1 VITVEGQVAAG
12 KTKFAKELAEE
23 LEMHFVPAPS
33 MDDVYINAYG
43 YDLRKLDDQLPEG
56 VKSFDTRKF
65 NLQPTHRLSGTHQI
79 NNLYLRIMRYADVLA
94 HVLSTGQGVVTV
106 KSPYS
111 DYVFLEA
118 MHRCNF
124 ISKGVR
130 SAYYD
135 LKKNVIDELMKPHLV
150 IYLDVPVAKT
160 KENIKKRNIDYE
172 VNSKALTD
180 QFLNEIEH
188 GYKQSFLK
196 DISNHA
202 ELLVYD
208 WSEGGETE
216 VVVEDIERI
225 DFDNYGHYDPKMQD
239 WRIMTEWE
247 WCEKRM
253 DYTSKISNLDAQFN
267 VPRFDVPELIMS
279 PEDADILEELATN
292 APGEKFLY
300 GYNTDM
306 GDSGILTKTRNDL
319 HPK

>member
-1 VITVEGQVAAG
+1 MAAG

-23 LEMHFVPAPS
+23 LEMCFIPAPS
-33 MDDVYINAYG
+33 MEDIYINSYG
-43 YDLRKLDDQLPEG
+43 YDLRQLDDKLPEG
-56 VKSFDTRKF
+56 VKSYDTKRF
-65 NLQPTHRLSGTHQI
+65 NLEPTHRLAGSHQI
-79 NNLYLRIMRYADVLA
+79 NNLYLRIIRYTDCLA
-94 HVLSTGQGVVTV
+94 HILSTGQGVVTV

-118 MHRCNF
+118 MYRCNF
-124 ISKGVR
+124 LSAGVR

-135 LKKNVIDELMKPHLV
+135 LKKNVIDELMKPHLC

-160 KENIKKRNIDYE
+160 RENIKKRNIDYE

-180 QFLNEIEH
+180 QFLQEIEY
-188 GYKQSFLK
+188 GYKQSYLK
-196 DISNHA
+196 EISEHA

-225 DFDNYGHYDPKMQD
+225 DFDSYGHYDPKMQD

-253 DYTSKISNLDAQFN
+253 EYTWNKDMIDAQFN
-267 VPRFDVPELIMS
+267 VPRFDVPELVMTA
-279 PEDADILEELATN
+279 EDSEILEEVATN
-292 APGEKFLY
+292 APGEKFIH
-300 GYNTDM
+300 GYNADM
-306 GDSGILTKTRNDL
+306 GDTGIWKKTRNDL
-319 HPK
+319 DPKYTF